1 MTTDFSKYDANQL
14 PSAEVLGRQRY
25 AIVVADWNN
34 DITYPMMFGAIET
47 LTKHGVPVENIDVLH
62 VPGAVELTYGAA
74 RIMKEERIDAIIA
87 IGCVIQGDTPHFD
100 YVCQSVTQ
108 GVAILNAQGKVPV
121 IFSVLTVKEKQQ
133 ALAVKDAAGVR
144 NLEKIV
150 RAASDELMVVVSAMG
165 KTTNA
170 LERVVEFL
178 DAGKEEAAL
187 NQWVDIIDYH
197 VAIMKELGLKPGSDI
212 RLQGEIP
219 FDPQLSLD
227 ENYDQVVSLG
237 EIMSTQI
244 VAVYLLKQGLSVEWW
259 NIRAGWERPN
269 RPKIVIAQGF
279 IGGTSEG
286 KRTTLGREGSDYT
299 AALLGNYLDAESV
312 TIWKDVPG
320 ILNADPRL
328 EPDTILIPSLRYQ
341 DAVELSYSGA
351 QIIHPKTIRPLENKK
366 IPLFVK
372 PFGDP
377 EAEGSKIAADGV
389 GPIDVPV
396 YIWRKNQILIT
407 MRAKDFAF
415 VLEESLSEI
424 FEIIHRHR
432 LKVALIQSSA
442 VTISV
447 CVDNT
452 RFVPEAIEELNQHF
466 NVTYNDHLSLLT
478 IRGTTPEILE
488 RAKAGR
494 TIMLSQTTR
503 RTARLVVKE

>member
-1 MTTDFSKYDANQL
+1 MRVFK
-14 PSAEVLGRQRY
+14 
-25 AIVVADWNN
+25 
-34 DITYPMMFGAIET
+34 FG
-47 LTKHGVPVENIDVLH
+47 
-62 VPGAVELTYGAA
+62 GA
-74 RIMKEERIDAIIA
+74 
-87 IGCVIQGDTPHFD
+87 
-100 YVCQSVTQ
+100 SVK
-108 GVAILNAQGKVPV
+108 N
-121 IFSVLTVKEKQQ
+121 
-133 ALAVKDAAGVR
+133 AAGVR
-144 NLEKIV
+144 NVEQIIRLTQ
-150 RAASDELMVVVSAMG
+150 ADDLMVVVSAMG

-178 DAGKEEAAL
+178 SEGKEEQAL
-187 NQWVDIIDYH
+187 AQWVDIMDFH
-197 VAIMKELGLKPGSDI
+197 VAIMKELGLHPGVDI

-219 FDPQLSLD
+219 YDPALSFDA
-227 ENYDQVVSLG
+227 NYDQVVSLG

-259 NIRAGWERPN
+259 NMPKLLRTDATWREANVDDAVSRATIRAGWERPN
-269 RPKIVIAQGF
+269 RPSIVVTQGF
-279 IGGTSEG
+279 IGGTADG

-328 EPDTILIPSLRYQ
+328 EPNTVLIPSLRYQ

-351 QIIHPKTIRPLENKK
+351 QIIHPKTIRPLENKH
-366 IPLFVK
+366 IPLLVR

-377 EAEGSKIAADGV
+377 NAAGSRIADDGI
-389 GPIDVPV
+389 GPINVPV

-415 VLEESLSEI
+415 VLEDSLSEI
-424 FEIIHRHR
+424 FEIIHSHR
-432 LKVALIQSSA
+432 LKVSLIQSSA

-452 RFVPEAIEELNQHF
+452 RFVAAAIEALQQHF
-466 NVTYNDHLSLLT
+466 NVSYNDNLSLLT
-478 IRGTTPEILE
+478 IRGTTPQILE
-488 RAKAGR
+488 QAKQGR

-503 RTARLVVKE
+503 RTARLVVKDND

>member
-1 MTTDFSKYDANQL
+1 MTRVYKFGGASVKN
-14 PSAEVLGRQRY
+14 AE
-25 AIVVADWNN
+25 
-34 DITYPMMFGAIET
+34 
-47 LTKHGVPVENIDVLH
+47 
-62 VPGAVELTYGAA
+62 
-74 RIMKEERIDAIIA
+74 
-87 IGCVIQGDTPHFD
+87 
-100 YVCQSVTQ
+100 
-108 GVAILNAQGKVPV
+108 
-121 IFSVLTVKEKQQ
+121 
-133 ALAVKDAAGVR
+133 GVR
-144 NLEKIV
+144 NVEKIV
-150 RAASDELMVVVSAMG
+150 RLAGAQDLMVVVSAMG

-178 DAGKEEAAL
+178 DAGKEEQAL
-187 NQWVDIIDYH
+187 TQWIDIVDFH
-197 VAIMKELGLKPGSDI
+197 VAIMKELGLQPGSDI

-219 FDPQLSLD
+219 YDPAKSLD
-227 ENYDQVVSLG
+227 ENYDQIVSLG

-259 NIRAGWERPN
+259 NMPKLLRTDDTWREAKVDDATSAELIRSGWN
-269 RPKIVIAQGF
+269 RPQRPAVVVTQGF
-279 IGGTSEG
+279 IGGTADG
-286 KRTTLGREGSDYT
+286 RRTTLGREGSDYT

-328 EPDTILIPSLRYQ
+328 EPDTILIPSLRYK

-351 QIIHPKTIRPLENKK
+351 QIIHPKTIRPLENKH

-372 PFGDP
+372 PFGEP
-377 EAEGSKIAADGV
+377 NAAGSCISENGV
-389 GPIDVPV
+389 GPIDIPV

-424 FEIIHRHR
+424 FDIIHRHR
-432 LKVALIQSSA
+432 LKVSLIQSSA

-452 RFVPEAIEELNQHF
+452 RFVPEALAELQQHF
-466 NVTYNDHLSLLT
+466 NVTYNENLSLLT

-488 RAKAGR
+488 RAKDGK

-503 RTARLVVKE
+503 RTARLVVSE

>member
-1 MTTDFSKYDANQL
+1 
-14 PSAEVLGRQRY
+14 
-25 AIVVADWNN
+25 
-34 DITYPMMFGAIET
+34 
-47 LTKHGVPVENIDVLH
+47 
-62 VPGAVELTYGAA
+62 
-74 RIMKEERIDAIIA
+74 
-87 IGCVIQGDTPHFD
+87 
-100 YVCQSVTQ
+100 
-108 GVAILNAQGKVPV
+108 
-121 IFSVLTVKEKQQ
+121 
-133 ALAVKDAAGVR
+133 VKDAAGVR

-150 RAASDELMVVVSAMG
+150 RAADDELMVVVSAMG

-178 DAGKEEAAL
+178 DAGKEEQAL

-244 VAVYLLKQGLSVEWW
+244 VAVYLLKQGFPVEWW
-259 NIRAGWERPN
+259 NMPKLLRTDNTWREAKVDNETSAATIRAGWERAN
-269 RPKIVIAQGF
+269 RPSIVVTQGF
-279 IGGTSEG
+279 IGGTAEG

-328 EPDTILIPSLRYQ
+328 EPNTILIPSLRYQ

-351 QIIHPKTIRPLENKK
+351 QIIHPKTIRPLENKQ

-377 EAEGSKIAADGV
+377 EAAGSKIAADGV
-389 GPIDVPV
+389 GPIDIPV

-452 RFVPEAIEELNQHF
+452 RFVPEAIEELKQHF

-488 RAKAGR
+488 RAKADR

-503 RTARLVVKE
+503 RTARLVVKEDSVPQAK

>member
-1 MTTDFSKYDANQL
+1 MKVYK
-14 PSAEVLGRQRY
+14 
-25 AIVVADWNN
+25 
-34 DITYPMMFGAIET
+34 FG
-47 LTKHGVPVENIDVLH
+47 
-62 VPGAVELTYGAA
+62 GA
-74 RIMKEERIDAIIA
+74 
-87 IGCVIQGDTPHFD
+87 
-100 YVCQSVTQ
+100 S
-108 GVAILNAQGKVPV
+108 
-121 IFSVLTVKEKQQ
+121 
-133 ALAVKDAAGVR
+133 VKDAAGVR

-150 RAASDELMVVVSAMG
+150 RAADDELMVVVSAMG

-219 FDPQLSLD
+219 FDPQLPLD

-259 NIRAGWERPN
+259 NMPKLLRTDDTWREAKVDNATSAATIRAGWERAN

-279 IGGTSEG
+279 IGGTAEG

-351 QIIHPKTIRPLENKK
+351 QIIHPKTIRPLENKQ

-377 EAEGSKIAADGV
+377 EAAGSKIAADGI
-389 GPIDVPV
+389 GPIDIPV

-452 RFVPEAIEELNQHF
+452 RFVPEAIEELKQHF

>member
-1 MTTDFSKYDANQL
+1 MKDAN
-14 PSAEVLGRQRY
+14 
-25 AIVVADWNN
+25 
-34 DITYPMMFGAIET
+34 
-47 LTKHGVPVENIDVLH
+47 
-62 VPGAVELTYGAA
+62 
-74 RIMKEERIDAIIA
+74 
-87 IGCVIQGDTPHFD
+87 
-100 YVCQSVTQ
+100 
-108 GVAILNAQGKVPV
+108 
-121 IFSVLTVKEKQQ
+121 
-133 ALAVKDAAGVR
+133 GVR
-144 NLEKIV
+144 NLERIV
-150 RAASDELMVVVSAMG
+150 RLAIHDQSQVSGHQSDGLMVVVSAMG

-170 LERVVEFL
+170 LERVV
-178 DAGKEEAAL
+178 DYCAAGQEDKAFA
-187 NQWVDIIDYH
+187 QWVDIIDHH
-197 VAIMKELGLKPGSDI
+197 VAVMKELGLQPGSDI

-219 FDPQLSLD
+219 YDPTLSYD
-227 ENYDQVVSLG
+227 ENYDQVVSMG

-259 NIRAGWERPN
+259 NMPKLLRTDSTWREAKVDDEASRAVIRAGWDRPA
-269 RPKIVIAQGF
+269 RPQVVVTQGF
-279 IGGTSEG
+279 IGGTTDG

-320 ILNADPRL
+320 ILNADPRI
-328 EPDTILIPSLRYQ
+328 EPDTVLIPSLRYQ

-351 QIIHPKTIRPLENKK
+351 QIIHPKTIRPLENKQ
-366 IPLFVK
+366 IPLLVK

-377 EAEGSKIAADGV
+377 TAAGSRIAVDGV
-389 GPIDVPV
+389 GPIDIPV
-396 YIWRKNQILIT
+396 YIWRKNQLLIT

-424 FEIIHRHR
+424 FDIIHRHR
-432 LKVALIQSSA
+432 LKVSLIQSSA

-452 RFVPEAIEELNQHF
+452 RFVPEAIEELQTHF

-478 IRGTTPEILE
+478 IRGTTPQILE
-488 RAKAGR
+488 HAKAGR

>member
-1 MTTDFSKYDANQL
+1 MKVYKFGGASVKN
-14 PSAEVLGRQRY
+14 AEG
-25 AIVVADWNN
+25 I
-34 DITYPMMFGAIET
+34 
-47 LTKHGVPVENIDVLH
+47 
-62 VPGAVELTYGAA
+62 
-74 RIMKEERIDAIIA
+74 
-87 IGCVIQGDTPHFD
+87 
-100 YVCQSVTQ
+100 
-108 GVAILNAQGKVPV
+108 
-121 IFSVLTVKEKQQ
+121 
-133 ALAVKDAAGVR
+133 R
-144 NLEKIV
+144 NVEKIV
-150 RAASDELMVVVSAMG
+150 RLSGAQDLMVVVSAMG

-178 DAGKEEAAL
+178 DAGKEEQAL
-187 NQWVDIIDYH
+187 TQWIDIVDFH
-197 VAIMKELGLKPGSDI
+197 VAIMKELGLQPGSDI

-219 FDPQLSLD
+219 YDPAKSLD
-227 ENYDQVVSLG
+227 ENYDQIVSLG

-259 NIRAGWERPN
+259 NMPKLLRTDDTWREAKVDDATSAELIRSGWN
-269 RPKIVIAQGF
+269 RPQRPAVVVTQGF
-279 IGGTSEG
+279 IGGTADG
-286 KRTTLGREGSDYT
+286 RRTTLGREGSDYT
-299 AALLGNYLDAESV
+299 AALLGNYLDAKSV

-328 EPDTILIPSLRYQ
+328 EPDTILIPSLRYK

-351 QIIHPKTIRPLENKK
+351 QIIHPKTIRPLENKH

-372 PFGDP
+372 PFGEP
-377 EAEGSKIAADGV
+377 NAAGSCISEDGV
-389 GPIDVPV
+389 GPIDIPV

-424 FEIIHRHR
+424 FDIIHRHR
-432 LKVALIQSSA
+432 LKVSLIQSSA

-452 RFVPEAIEELNQHF
+452 RFVPEALVELQQHF
-466 NVTYNDHLSLLT
+466 NVTYNENLSLLT

-488 RAKAGR
+488 RAKAGK

-503 RTARLVVKE
+503 RTARLVVSE

>member
-1 MTTDFSKYDANQL
+1 
-14 PSAEVLGRQRY
+14 
-25 AIVVADWNN
+25 
-34 DITYPMMFGAIET
+34 
-47 LTKHGVPVENIDVLH
+47 
-62 VPGAVELTYGAA
+62 
-74 RIMKEERIDAIIA
+74 
-87 IGCVIQGDTPHFD
+87 
-100 YVCQSVTQ
+100 
-108 GVAILNAQGKVPV
+108 
-121 IFSVLTVKEKQQ
+121 
-133 ALAVKDAAGVR
+133 
-144 NLEKIV
+144 
-150 RAASDELMVVVSAMG
+150 MVVVSAMG

-187 NQWVDIIDYH
+187 NQWIDVIDIH
-197 VAIMKELGLKPGSDI
+197 VSIMKELGLQPGTDI

-219 FDPQLSLD
+219 YDPQLPFD
-227 ENYDQVVSLG
+227 ENYDQVVSMG
-237 EIMSTQI
+237 ELLSTQI
-244 VAVYLLKQGLSVEWW
+244 IAVYLHKQGLSVEWW
-259 NIRAGWERPN
+259 NMPKLLRTDATWREAKVDDAASAAIIKAGWERPN
-269 RPKIVIAQGF
+269 RPQIVVAQGF
-279 IGGTSEG
+279 IGGTADG

-320 ILNADPRL
+320 ILNADPRI
-328 EPDTILIPSLRYQ
+328 EPDTVLIPSLRYQ

-351 QIIHPKTIRPLENKK
+351 QIIHPKTIRPLENKR
-366 IPLFVK
+366 IPLLVK

-377 EAEGSKIAADGV
+377 TAAGSRIAEDGV

-396 YIWRKNQILIT
+396 YIWRKNQILVT

-432 LKVALIQSSA
+432 LKVSLIQSSA

-447 CVDNT
+447 CVDDT
-452 RFVPEAIEELNQHF
+452 RFVPEAIEELKHHF

-494 TIMLSQTTR
+494 TVMLSQTTR

>member
-1 MTTDFSKYDANQL
+1 MKVYK
-14 PSAEVLGRQRY
+14 
-25 AIVVADWNN
+25 
-34 DITYPMMFGAIET
+34 FG
-47 LTKHGVPVENIDVLH
+47 
-62 VPGAVELTYGAA
+62 GA
-74 RIMKEERIDAIIA
+74 
-87 IGCVIQGDTPHFD
+87 
-100 YVCQSVTQ
+100 S
-108 GVAILNAQGKVPV
+108 
-121 IFSVLTVKEKQQ
+121 
-133 ALAVKDAAGVR
+133 VKDANGVR
-144 NLEKIV
+144 NVERII
-150 RAASDELMVVVSAMG
+150 RMSNTEDGLMVVVSAMG

-187 NQWVDIIDYH
+187 NQWIDVIDFH
-197 VAIMKELGLKPGSDI
+197 MAIMKDLGLQPGTDI

-219 FDPQLSLD
+219 YDPQLPFD
-227 ENYDQVVSLG
+227 ENYDQVVSMG
-237 EIMSTQI
+237 EILSTQI
-244 VAVYLLKQGLSVEWW
+244 IAVYLLKQGLSVEWW
-259 NIRAGWERPN
+259 NMPKLLRTDDTWREAKVDDTASTAVIRAGWERTN
-269 RPKIVIAQGF
+269 RPQIVVAQGF
-279 IGGTSEG
+279 IGGTADG

-320 ILNADPRL
+320 ILNADPRI
-328 EPDTILIPSLRYQ
+328 EPDTVLIPSLRYQ

-351 QIIHPKTIRPLENKK
+351 QIIHPKTIRPLENKR

-377 EAEGSKIAADGV
+377 TADGSRIAEDGI

-424 FEIIHRHR
+424 FDIIHRHR
-432 LKVALIQSSA
+432 LKVSLIQSSA

-452 RFVPEAIEELNQHF
+452 RFVAEAIDELKHHF

-488 RAKAGR
+488 RAKDGR
-494 TIMLSQTTR
+494 TVMLSQTTR
-503 RTARLVVKE
+503 RTARLVVKS

>member
-1 MTTDFSKYDANQL
+1 MKDAN
-14 PSAEVLGRQRY
+14 
-25 AIVVADWNN
+25 
-34 DITYPMMFGAIET
+34 
-47 LTKHGVPVENIDVLH
+47 
-62 VPGAVELTYGAA
+62 
-74 RIMKEERIDAIIA
+74 
-87 IGCVIQGDTPHFD
+87 
-100 YVCQSVTQ
+100 
-108 GVAILNAQGKVPV
+108 
-121 IFSVLTVKEKQQ
+121 
-133 ALAVKDAAGVR
+133 GVR
-144 NLEKIV
+144 NVEKIV
-150 RAASDELMVVVSAMG
+150 RMVEDDLMVVVSAMG

-170 LERVVEFL
+170 LERVVELL
-178 DAGKEEAAL
+178 DAGKEEQAL
-187 NQWVDIIDYH
+187 AQWVDIIDFH
-197 VAIMKELGLKPGSDI
+197 VAIMKELGLQPGSDI

-219 FDPQLSLD
+219 FDPTLPFD
-227 ENYDQVVSLG
+227 ENYDQIVSLG

-259 NIRAGWERPN
+259 NMPKLLRTDNTWREAKVDDATSAAVIRAGWERPK
-269 RPKIVIAQGF
+269 RPKIVVTQGF
-279 IGGTSEG
+279 IGGTADG

-320 ILNADPRL
+320 ILNADPRI
-328 EPDTILIPSLRYQ
+328 EPNTVLIPSLRYQ

-351 QIIHPKTIRPLENKK
+351 QIIHPKTIRPLENKQ
-366 IPLFVK
+366 IPLLVK

-377 EAEGSKIAADGV
+377 TAEGSRISEDGV

-396 YIWRKNQILIT
+396 YIWRMNQLLIT

-432 LKVALIQSSA
+432 LKVSLIQSSA

-452 RFVPEAIEELNQHF
+452 RFVEEAIEELKQHF

-488 RAKAGR
+488 RAKDGR
-494 TIMLSQTTR
+494 TVMLSQTTR